1 VPALVWAS
9 TYDIL
14 SRMKYLLLLLLILPA
29 LAQEK
34 EEESYQLDPSR
45 QTVITLS
52 QELKKAAGSG
62 DRFDAAAALQACDGI
77 ATKLDAQK
85 KPAKPQATKMED
97 WKKAAKKHL
106 PCASE
111 TSMELLENLAGDKT
125 LLDEPLFNTC
135 IRMVKT
141 MRKTGDCG
149 SLVPTPAEKLAKP

>member
-1 VPALVWAS
+1 
-9 TYDIL
+9 
-14 SRMKYLLLLLLILPA
+14 MKYLLLLAISMQSFA
-29 LAQEK
+29 NK

-62 DRFDAAAALQACDGI
+62 DNFDAAAAMQACDGI

-85 KPAKPQATKMED
+85 NKAKPQATKMED

-111 TSMELLENLAGDKT
+111 TSMELLENLAGDET
-125 LLDEPLFNTC
+125 LVDEPVFNTC
-135 IRMVKT
+135 VRMVKT